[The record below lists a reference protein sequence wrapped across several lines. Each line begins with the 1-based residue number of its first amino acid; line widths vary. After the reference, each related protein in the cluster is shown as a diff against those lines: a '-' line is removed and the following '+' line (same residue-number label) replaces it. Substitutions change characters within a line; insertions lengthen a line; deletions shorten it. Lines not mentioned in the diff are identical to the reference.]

1 MALACCFR
9 IGAGLKRTIE
19 LPLNLHNQTLFQP
32 RLESISATFMQEEDQ
47 MPEMRSLSVLLF
59 SVFLIGGCLAAGVGY
74 SALQV
79 SKAYVH
85 VRTPERTVVVKGLS
99 ERRVKADFASW
110 SLSWWSQDQDRE
122 KALAEVLKMQQAV
135 KDYVTKS
142 DLKEGD
148 WTVVPLSYRENVDI
162 DRKVHKEI
170 GQNALGM
177 EVVKETE
184 EVIETRYHQF
194 SGTME
199 IGTEQVEA
207 LQELARRSNDLLNAG
222 IVLQDVPRPV
232 YTFSGL
238 NQIKPGMIEEATK
251 NARSSATRFAEDSGS
266 RLGAIISADQGNVRF
281 LPRGRDGDEKYY
293 ADKVVRVVT
302 SVRYYLVD

>member
-1 MALACCFR
+1 
-9 IGAGLKRTIE
+9 
-19 LPLNLHNQTLFQP
+19 
-32 RLESISATFMQEEDQ
+32 

-59 SVFLIGGCLAAGVGY
+59 SVFLIGGCVAAGVGY

-110 SLSWWSQDQDRE
+110 SLSWWSEDEDRE
-122 KALAEVLKMQQAV
+122 AALAQALKMQQAAKNFV
-135 KDYVTKS
+135 ASS
-142 DLKEGD
+142 DLPKGD
-148 WTVVPLSYRENVDI
+148 WTLVPLDYRQNIDI

-170 GQNALGM
+170 SQNALGID
-177 EVVKETE
+177 VVKETE
-184 EVIETRYHQF
+184 EVIETKLHQF

-199 IGTEQVEA
+199 IGTEKVET
-207 LQELARRSNDLLNAG
+207 LQLLASRSNDLLNKG

-232 YTFSGL
+232 YTYSGL
-238 NQIKPGMIEEATK
+238 NQIKPGMIEEATL
-251 NARSSATRFAEDSGS
+251 NARKSATRFAEDSGS
-266 RLGAIISADQGNVRF
+266 RLGTIISADQGNVRF
-281 LPRGRDGDEKYY
+281 LPRGREGDEKFY